1 MKVIMNIDND
11 SIVAFAVLIGIKGK
25 DRETLKQFLS
35 NKEEVEVDTSILGE
49 EAEAQMNL
57 LGTSLVLAAIGKDE
71 NN

>member
-11 SIVAFAVLIGIKGK
+11 SIVAFAALAGIKGK
-25 DRETLKQFLS
+25 DKETLKQLLS
-35 NKEEVEVDTSILGE
+35 NKEQVEVDTSILGE

-57 LGTSLVLAAIGKDE
+57 LGTSLVLVAMGKDE

>member
-1 MKVIMNIDND
+1 MKIIMNIDND